1 MGKNV
6 ENSGWEQAPDADKIV
21 ASARSAIACILGMGN
36 DVLEE
41 HKKVLISRM
50 IWKITEAHGKY
61 NTRYCS
67 EKALKAS
74 KDDRRHDHVWT
85 RKLMVER
92 ILEDPGVLEH
102 EVQLAIGCIVTK
114 AEHSNLTEF
123 DKMCDGWERYK
134 MAGIAVLDLKEN
146 TRISDAWK

>member
-6 ENSGWEQAPDADKIV
+6 ENSGWEQAPNADKIV

-50 IWKITEAHGKY
+50 LWKITEAHGKY

-67 EKALKAS
+67 VKALKGS
-74 KDDRRHDHVWT
+74 QDDRRHDHVWT
-85 RKLMVER
+85 RKRMVER

-102 EVQLAIGCIVTK
+102 EVQLAIGCTVTK
-114 AEHSNLTEF
+114 AEH
-123 DKMCDGWERYK
+123 DKLREYDTLCDGWERYK
-134 MAGIAVLDLKEN
+134 RARIAVLDLKEN
-146 TRISDAWK
+146 TRISDVWK

>member
-6 ENSGWEQAPDADKIV
+6 ENSGREQAPDADKIV

-50 IWKITEAHGKY
+50 LWKITEAHGKY

-67 EKALKAS
+67 VKALKGS
-74 KDDRRHDHVWT
+74 QDDRRHDHVWT
-85 RKLMVER
+85 RKQIHR
-92 ILEDPGVLEH
+92 
-102 EVQLAIGCIVTK
+102 AIGCTVTK
-114 AEHSNLTEF
+114 SEHDKLTGF
-123 DKMCDGWERYK
+123 DTLCDGWDRYK
-134 MAGIAVLDLKEN
+134 RAGIAVLDLKEN

>member
-6 ENSGWEQAPDADKIV
+6 VNSEWEPAADADKIV
-21 ASARSAIACILGMGN
+21 TSARSAIACILGMGS

-50 IWKITEAHGKY
+50 IWKITEVHGKY
-61 NTRYCS
+61 NTRYFS

-85 RKLMVER
+85 RKRMVER
-92 ILEDPGVLEH
+92 ILADPRILEH
-102 EVQLAIGCIVTK
+102 EVKQAIGCTVTK
-114 AEHSNLTEF
+114 AEHEKLTGF
-123 DKMCDGWERYK
+123 YTSYDGWERYK
-134 MAGIAVLDLKEN
+134 LARIAVWDQIGN
-146 TRISDAWK
+146 TRISDNWK

>member
-6 ENSGWEQAPDADKIV
+6 GNSAWEQDADSAKIV
-21 ASARSAIACILGMGN
+21 ASARSAIACILGMGS

-41 HKKVLISRM
+41 HKKVLISRR
-50 IWKITEAHGKY
+50 IWKITEANGKY
-61 NTRYCS
+61 NTRYFS
-67 EKALKAS
+67 GKARKTS

-85 RKLMVER
+85 RKRMVER

-102 EVQLAIGCIVTK
+102 EIQRAIGCTVTK
-114 AEHSNLTEF
+114 VEHDKLTGF
-123 DKMCDGWERYK
+123 DTLLDGWERYK
-134 MAGIAVLDLKEN
+134 RAGIAVLDLKEN